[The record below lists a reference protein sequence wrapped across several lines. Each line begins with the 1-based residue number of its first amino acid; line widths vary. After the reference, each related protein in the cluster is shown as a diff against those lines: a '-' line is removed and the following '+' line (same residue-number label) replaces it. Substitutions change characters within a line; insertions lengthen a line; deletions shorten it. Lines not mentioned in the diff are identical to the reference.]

1 MKTIKNLLFVAFAAM
16 TIAACQKEFENP
28 QGGVQNIGKIV
39 DFTGSMD
46 DIQTKT
52 TIWFENGLE
61 EGVFHTRFMNGDSV
75 MVNGVSSGKTGKAS
89 GTVLSFSVQGVE
101 APYFAVSANQVAK
114 EKDGYVKNYY
124 DEGNHQYIIT
134 FADSQKYRLVN
145 GKTNISFDSSAD
157 VFAAY
162 SEDENLKF
170 QHLSTFLVITV
181 GDENAS
187 NPNIRNIYVRQGDG
201 SNIAGE
207 WYVKYDENNV
217 PFMEPKSLTDYIT
230 YACVVKSSSEAS
242 NFSPDGVPQGKPMI
256 IGVPSYDY
264 ENGLLVTIED
274 MDGNFSVFKI
284 PAEKTKY
291 ADQGG
296 TVFPFNPPFVPVVR
310 ETISSAEEW
319 NSFATYVNATNGNGA
334 KGTVTLTE
342 DITAENLKQITNF
355 KGIFNGNGKT
365 ITQTAAT
372 KPLFSKVSGEIKK
385 LTLNGSLDLGS
396 TSGAPLVNQLMTGGK
411 ISECTN
417 NMAVTCSRSGH
428 TYVGGLVSYMESA
441 VIENCTNNGTLNVE
455 VDVDGGFYN
464 VAVAGIVADI
474 RIPNEDEVRNVLLKN
489 CKNTGDLTLSPA
501 LTFKAAASTDDKG
514 MQVCGFGGI
523 AGWVRNSATYTFTN
537 CDNEGAVTL
546 SAVNIQHEHGNSPRT
561 ICVGGVLGLSAPA
574 VSGLMSPDF
583 SKEFNLVL
591 TDCDNTGLVYNQGV
605 NYSSTKESKN
615 KVFTGGLAGAL
626 MGTSTANAG
635 VKTCTN
641 TGTVLTHDY
650 ITGMENVIPSIRT
663 CYCVV
668 AGGLLGYGGYVDMD
682 GCTVRCQI
690 GNGKRQMVAWGGVIG
705 YTLRPFTLKNSTVDV
720 SGYFQRISGY
730 KLNRAVVAVVPVNY
744 NTAAMDVVPGVAN
757 SVISNNNIKCVLWTS
772 SSTATTSST
781 DDLSASL
788 TTNIN
793 VQENLVCGQ
802 GFTANSGIT
811 IGDDKGDNNT
821 YVAGT
826 AN

>member
-61 EGVFHTRFMNGDSV
+61 EGVFPTRFLNADSV
-75 MVNGVSSGKTGKAS
+75 MVNGVSSGQETKAS
-89 GTVLSFSVQGVE
+89 GAKLSFSVKDVE
-101 APYFAVSANQVAK
+101 APYFAVSACHV
-114 EKDGYVKNYY
+114 VKN
-124 DEGNHQYIIT
+124 DEGAYSYDSEKHQYLIK
-134 FADSQKYRLVN
+134 FDASQNYRLVN
-145 GKTNISFDSSAD
+145 SSTNISFDSPAD

-162 SEDENLKF
+162 SEEENIQFK
-170 QHLSTFLVITV
+170 HLSTFLVIAVDPTNSP
-181 GDENAS
+181 ETT
-187 NPNIRNIYVRQGDG
+187 NIKKIYVRQGDG
-201 SNIAGE
+201 SDIAGT
-207 WYVKYDENNV
+207 WYVKFNESN
-217 PFMEPKSLTDYIT
+217 EPYLEPASLSGYIT
-230 YACVVKSSSEAS
+230 YNANLKSL
-242 NFSPDGVPQGKPMI
+242 SPDGLAQGSRMM
-256 IGVPSYDY
+256 IGVPAYDY
-264 ENGLLVTIED
+264 QNGLIVTIED
-274 MDGNFSVFKI
+274 MNGKFASFKI
-284 PAEKTKY
+284 NEANY
-291 ADQGG
+291 ASQGG
-296 TVFPFNPPFVPVVR
+296 YIIPFNPPFKPESKR
-310 ETISSAEEW
+310 TIKSADDW
-319 NSFATYVNATNGNGA
+319 NEFATHINATKGNPYQWIGGGA
-334 KGTVTLTE
+334 VVLENDIEAESLTP
-342 DITAENLKQITNF
+342 ITAEF
-355 KGIFNGNGKT
+355 KYVFDGNGKT

-372 KPLFSKVSGEIKK
+372 KPLFSKVSGEIKN

-411 ISECTN
+411 ISRCTN

-474 RIPNEDEVRNVLLKN
+474 RIPNEDEVRNVLLEN

-501 LTFKAAASTDDKG
+501 LTFESTSSTDTKG

-537 CDNEGAVTL
+537 CDNEGTVTL
-546 SAVNIQHEHGNSPRT
+546 SATNIKHEKGNSPRT

-583 SKEFNLVL
+583 SKDFNLVL

-626 MGTSTANAG
+626 MGTSTANAR
-635 VKTCTN
+635 VTTCTN

-720 SGYFQRISGY
+720 RGYFQRISGY
-730 KLNRAVVAVVPVNY
+730 KFNRAVVAVVPVNY
-744 NTAAMDVVPGVAN
+744 NTAAMDVVPDVAN

-811 IGDDKGDNNT
+811 IGDGTTDDNT
-821 YVAGT
+821 YIAGT